1 MRTSGF
7 GISVDVPTGWTSSI
21 TRRPVDA
28 PEDASAD
35 PLLRA
40 APAPEALGTRPL
52 TPLEP
57 GERTLPVVHV
67 CSRPIPTGV
76 GDFGS
81 GLLEVLG
88 VDDVFVALVE
98 YGSDLAGEGLFS
110 RQGWPR
116 LAPSQFSPSRMFR
129 AMPGRSASQHFF
141 TAQERAFCLFTVV
154 GSHSRRMATVP
165 RAAQVVRSMG
175 AESATTMRRR
185 GVVV

>member
-1 MRTSGF
+1 MRKSGY
-7 GISVDVPTGWTSSI
+7 GISVDVPAGWALSI
-21 TRRPVDA
+21 NRRPVDA
-28 PEDASAD
+28 PMDALGDS
-35 PLLRA
+35 LLRA
-40 APAPEALGTRPL
+40 DSAPDAPGSRPP

-67 CSRPIPTGV
+67 CSRPIPAGV

-81 GLLEVLG
+81 GLLEGLG

-110 RQGWPR
+110 RHGWPR
-116 LAPSQFSPSRMFR
+116 LAPSQFSPARMFR
-129 AMPGRSASQHFF
+129 AIPGRSASQHFF
-141 TAQERAFCLFTVV
+141 TAEERAFCLFTVV

-165 RAAQVVRSMG
+165 RAATVVRSMG